1 MNSTETK
8 ALPALFSQILTR
20 VTPLIGLALFAV
32 ALYFV
37 HREIELYHWS
47 EIRSALLGISA
58 PRLAA
63 AVALTL
69 LGYLVLT
76 GYDWLALQYAGQK
89 LPYPKVWLVS
99 FLSYSISNNVGH
111 AVVTGGSMRY
121 RLYSTWHV
129 PPPAIAR
136 VQLFCTATYLIGAV
150 SLLVLTYALLPAG
163 QMVTDK
169 FPARTLTL
177 LVAAVAAALTVWWVV
192 VLFVRR
198 PLTVK
203 GFELPPP
210 APGLA
215 LRQTCVGLAD
225 MLVAG
230 LVLYALL
237 SQQVEMRFD
246 TFLLLFLLAQLTGL
260 ASQVPGGIGVFEGSF
275 LYLAADSHSSSAILA
290 ALIVFRI
297 IYYIVPLTLAAL
309 ALFAYEVR
317 LDKMLRSP
325 WVRSV
330 FDVIEVS
337 IPQIFSYLLLCAGA
351 LLLVSGATPALT
363 ERIHWLRYVI
373 PLPIVEFSHLAGSI
387 AGLVLLFLAR
397 AVRNRIDAAYYASI
411 AMLAVGI
418 VASLA
423 KGFDYEEAL
432 ILGAMLIAFVPTRR
446 HFYRRSALLQLEFST
461 EWLALIGIILLG
473 SIWLG
478 FFSYQH
484 VEYSSELWWKF
495 SFHGDAARFLRSLF
509 AIGVAVVV
517 FFGYRLMTHTPADL
531 HKPNAD
537 ELDRAEAIIR
547 RGRDSAAYLALTA
560 DKYLLWS
567 DSGNSFVMFD
577 ITRKFWIVMG
587 DPVGLAEEHA
597 ELVWKLREMADR
609 HGARVA
615 FYQVGT
621 QNLPIYLDLGL
632 ALLKLGEE
640 ARVNLPNFGLEGK
653 RRANLRNAFN
663 KVQRG
668 GARFEILRG
677 AEVEAA
683 LDELHQISA
692 HWMAHKKVREKR
704 FSLGSFGRDY
714 LRRCAVAVV
723 RIEGRI
729 IAFANLWELDGR
741 DELSIDLMRY
751 DLDAPNGV
759 MEYLTLSVLLWGKAE
774 GYQWFNLGM
783 APLSGLEQHPLAP
796 LWHKIGNTVFRFG
809 QEFYNFEGLYN
820 YKDKFDPVWQ
830 PRYLAAPAGFSMAS
844 VLLATTTLISGGV
857 RGIFSK

>member
-1 MNSTETK
+1 MTSTEPK
-8 ALPALFSQILTR
+8 ALPSLISHTLSR
-20 VTPLIGLALFAV
+20 VTPLIGLVLFAV

-47 EIRSALLGISA
+47 EIRAAVLGISA
-58 PRLAA
+58 PRLAMA
-63 AVALTL
+63 LGLTL

-76 GYDWLALQYAGQK
+76 TYDWLALEYAGQR

-99 FLSYSISNNVGH
+99 FLSYAISNNVGH
-111 AVVTGGSMRY
+111 AFFSGGSMRY
-121 RLYSTWHV
+121 RLYSTWQV
-129 PPPAIAR
+129 PAPAIAR
-136 VQLFCTATYLIGAV
+136 VLLFCAVTYLLGTGT
-150 SLLVLTYALLPAG
+150 LLVLTDALVPVG
-163 QMVTDK
+163 QVVTDK
-169 FPARTLTL
+169 LPGSTLTL
-177 LVAAVAAALTVWWVV
+177 LIAAVALALVAWWCV
-192 VLFVRR
+192 VLLVRR
-198 PLTVK
+198 PLRIRR
-203 GFELPPP
+203 FELSPP
-210 APGLA
+210 APWLA
-215 LRQTCVGLAD
+215 LRQTLAGGAD
-225 MLVAG
+225 MLVAS

-237 SQQVEMRFD
+237 SEQVDMPFD
-246 TFLLLFLLAQLTGL
+246 TFLLLFLLAQVTGL
-260 ASQVPGGIGVFEGSF
+260 VSQVPGGIGVFEGSF
-275 LYLAADSHSSSAILA
+275 LYLAADNHSSSAVLA
-290 ALIVFRI
+290 ALIVYRI
-297 IYYIVPLTLAAL
+297 VYYFVPLILAGA

-317 LDKMLRSP
+317 LDRMLRSS

-330 FDVIEVS
+330 FEVIEIS
-337 IPQIFSYLLLCAGA
+337 IPQIFSYLLLFAGA
-351 LLLVSGATPALT
+351 LLLVSGATPTLN
-363 ERIHWLRYVI
+363 ERIHWLRYFI
-373 PLPIVEFSHLAGSI
+373 PLPLMEVSHLAGSI
-387 AGLVLLFLAR
+387 AGLVLLFLSR
-397 AVRNRIDAAYYASI
+397 AVRNRIDAAYYTSI
-411 AMLAVGI
+411 AVLGVGI
-418 VASLA
+418 VASLV

-432 ILGAMLIAFVPTRR
+432 VLGAMLIAFLPTRR
-446 HFYRRSALLQLEFST
+446 HFYRRSALLQLEFSA
-461 EWLALIGIILLG
+461 EWLTLIGIILVG

-484 VEYSSELWWKF
+484 VEYSNELWWKF

-517 FFGYRLMTHTPADL
+517 FIGYRLFTHTPADL
-531 HKPNAD
+531 RRPDAL
-537 ELDRAEAIIR
+537 ELERAGAIVR
-547 RGRDSAAYLALTA
+547 RARDTAAHLALVG

-567 DSGNSFVMFD
+567 DSGNSFLMFD

-587 DPVGLAEEHA
+587 DPVGAREEHVQ
-597 ELVWKLREMADR
+597 LVWKLRELADR

-640 ARVNLPNFGLEGK
+640 ARVPLQSFSLEGR

-663 KVQRG
+663 KVQRE
-668 GARFEILRG
+668 GARFEIVGGEDVDAL
-677 AEVEAA
+677 

-692 HWMAHKKVREKR
+692 HWLAHKKVREKR
-704 FSLGSFGRDY
+704 FSLGRFSRDY
-714 LRRCAVAVV
+714 LRRCKVAVV
-723 RIEGRI
+723 RIDERI
-729 IAFANLWELDGR
+729 VAFANLWETEGR
-741 DELSIDLMRY
+741 EELSIDLMRY

-759 MEYLTLSVLLWGKAE
+759 MEYLTLSVMLWGKAV

-809 QEFYNFEGLYN
+809 QEFYNFEGLYH

-857 RGIFSK
+857 RGIFTK